1 MAPPELTVGIDV
13 SGTRIAYAVYAHPG
27 LITVSATHRLT
38 AGRQYELIREALRE
52 ARGEAGEP
60 GAIGIEQPHFG
71 FPKAAY
77 MHGMSVARTEDACRA
92 VWRHAPVR
100 FFQPSEWRR
109 IAGGGGRAGGD
120 LLGGGVDGLERGAR
134 AAGELAVHEEPV
146 GLLDVDDR
154 ARLGSRRVLEDA
166 HLFSCRS
173 QSRVT

>member
-77 MHGMSVARTEDACRA
+77 MHGMAVARTEDACRA

-109 IAGGGGRAGGD
+109 IAGVGGRASKERVMEFVKGFGFKPKTQDEADAAAVALAMWVEEYGD
-120 LLGGGVDGLERGAR
+120 
-134 AAGELAVHEEPV
+134 
-146 GLLDVDDR
+146 
-154 ARLGSRRVLEDA
+154 
-166 HLFSCRS
+166 
-173 QSRVT
+173 